1 MLALAVIF
9 VTTIDILLT
18 FIFKQ
23 FKSPSQAHKEILQ
36 IDQELKGLSET
47 EDFVKWA
54 RLTRKRQELVKQNA
68 QSEASFSASI
78 SKTISTISKLSKVL
92 LFLLFRT
99 SPIVTLDAEL
109 LPVAFAKALSFT
121 GFSFIR
127 YGDVSTFMFYFCAKS
142 MSGKLLFDLRGLS
155 PHAAAW
161 QSRGGSVL
169 ALASKDSVKLWDRSG
184 QLVAEN
190 AAKQALIAWDSDGQI
205 LSIIPSKSQSLT
217 VLMMS
222 NKQSRVIEFD
232 LKDQLVCQAWSMNTN
247 SLAIGTSKGSLI
259 LVDFKTDKKV
269 PVLGKHG
276 KKISHA
282 VWSKDNR
289 LALASIDGMIS
300 VNDSKGDLIVSQRLR
315 AEPQDLQFGSM
326 KSDQRSHAPDT
337 ISVLQEKRS
346 IFLWRY
352 EGEEQSELSFQAS
365 YGKIISY
372 SWYGDGYLAIAFD
385 TGRLIGVSTHIAE
398 IGTEIFN
405 IQDHSEFCSSMKLT
419 NDGIKLAT
427 AGEDSIR
434 VHSVANMKVTDSII
448 PIPDETAGGFRAIQW
463 SDNGALIAALSNS
476 GTIYVF
482 LTELTVMGQSNG
494 NKLAYLS
501 SLSEMTLFEPN
512 TESKKIKLGMEPSFV
527 GLGPADLCY
536 GFNNKAKFHQLDDG
550 SLTEKEY
557 VGSVKRVSVGNDYA
571 VGLLSDGRLQ
581 LHLIVDDGM
590 TPEKSV
596 KIFPDGKSQDGNIIA
611 AEIRGEMLIYATSGG
626 KLRFFSSM
634 NGQKTLLIDDVNK
647 GYVYTAGDDT
657 LMEVG
662 ELPGRVNGC
671 LWDAVETHVFTVWDN
686 QNQLVVFSV
695 HDLHVEGQKVEQ
707 VAIGRKPKG
716 QSPLLLSSGLLFLQT
731 SSGKLNRITLPSHKG
746 SGPAEMSDL
755 ENAIR
760 LRNWPSAQEICA
772 ELDDPKA
779 WNKAA
784 EGPTCGNGFESDGIK
799 NEEDI
804 FYLRGACSV
813 LLRNFDVAQK
823 AFLQSSEPIA
833 ALELRRDL
841 QHWEESLSL
850 ANRLAPERIPEIA
863 REYAAQQEF
872 EGNYSGALGNYER
885 AIQDGAKTLSK
896 EQLFLASSG
905 IARCSLRMGDLRRGL
920 QLANNSS
927 SKVLKRECADI
938 LDKMKQYTQAGMLY
952 VKGEFWEKAA
962 ASFLKGKE
970 SNRVAEII
978 DKVDAVKIHMAF
990 AKTREAEGKIDEAL
1004 TAYGRAGDEDARIRL
1019 LLSSGRTLE
1028 AEEIVKETGSL
1039 EGADRIARYYIKKAI
1054 TAAPL
1059 SFSFFLTVTQK
1070 LSNWPSSTR
1079 KWRRTLKLSEIEGAL
1094 MISNRSRFTLKTMA
1108 ISYSLASSS

>member
-1 MLALAVIF
+1 
-9 VTTIDILLT
+9 
-18 FIFKQ
+18 
-23 FKSPSQAHKEILQ
+23 
-36 IDQELKGLSET
+36 
-47 EDFVKWA
+47 
-54 RLTRKRQELVKQNA
+54 
-68 QSEASFSASI
+68 
-78 SKTISTISKLSKVL
+78 
-92 LFLLFRT
+92 
-99 SPIVTLDAEL
+99 
-109 LPVAFAKALSFT
+109 
-121 GFSFIR
+121 
-127 YGDVSTFMFYFCAKS
+127 
-142 MSGKLLFDLRGLS
+142 MSGKLLFDLRGAN

-190 AAKQALIAWDSDGQI
+190 SAKQALIAWDSDGQI

-217 VLMMS
+217 VFMMS
-222 NKQSRVIEFD
+222 NKQAKIIEFD
-232 LKDQLVCQAWSMNTN
+232 LKDQLVCQAWSKNTN

-289 LALASIDGMIS
+289 LALASVDGMVS

-476 GTIYVF
+476 GSIYVF
-482 LTELTVMGQSNG
+482 LTELTVMGQSCG

-512 TESKKIKLGMEPSFV
+512 SDSKNIKLGMEPSFV

-550 SLTEKEY
+550 SVSEKEY

-590 TPEKSV
+590 TPERSV

-626 KLRFFSSM
+626 KLRFFLLDEWTEVNCLDLKKTISAMYSDTS
-634 NGQKTLLIDDVNK
+634 GARTLLIDDVNK

-662 ELPGRVNGC
+662 ELTGRVNGC
-671 LWDAVETHVFTVWDN
+671 LWDAQETHVFTIWDN

-695 HDLHVEGQKVEQ
+695 HDIHVEGQKVEQ

-746 SGPAEMSDL
+746 NGPAEMNDL

-760 LRNWPSAQEICA
+760 LRNWSSAQEICA
-772 ELDDPKA
+772 EIDTPKA

-784 EGPTCGNGFESDGIK
+784 EGALKCIEIESAIRFYQKVQNAGMVLNLMELIK
-799 NEEDI
+799 EEDI
-804 FYLRGACSV
+804 FYLRGSCSV

-823 AFLQSSEPIA
+823 SFLQSSEPIA

-885 AIQDGAKTLSK
+885 AIQDGSKTLSK

-938 LDKMKQYTQAGMLY
+938 LGIY
-952 VKGEFWEKAA
+952 
-962 ASFLKGKE
+962 
-970 SNRVAEII
+970 
-978 DKVDAVKIHMAF
+978 
-990 AKTREAEGKIDEAL
+990 
-1004 TAYGRAGDEDARIRL
+1004 
-1019 LLSSGRTLE
+1019 
-1028 AEEIVKETGSL
+1028 
-1039 EGADRIARYYIKKAI
+1039 
-1054 TAAPL
+1054 
-1059 SFSFFLTVTQK
+1059 
-1070 LSNWPSSTR
+1070 
-1079 KWRRTLKLSEIEGAL
+1079 
-1094 MISNRSRFTLKTMA
+1094 
-1108 ISYSLASSS
+1108 